1 MRTSLRP
8 AACRTHQDSAPRH
21 KEFIKIDAR
30 SHDLGD
36 PEHRRD
42 DPLGQTPKLSGIAKS
57 GGASL
62 PRVARRGHEPLRALG
77 PAARLGFEFDR
88 RIAHVAADLGVPTQA
103 LRRYARQVEAN
114 EDRRRTFRL
123 RRANEILKPTSLSLP
138 FRYTTRSQIHT
149 DLEEKL
155 FYLFARKYCA
165 GGGQNGRQLHA
176 QPQERIRAG
185 RSVDVSR
192 ASGRGNAIAGGAEAA
207 TAPLGTRN
215 LGRRNLPK
223 TAPSRRSADPRFAS
237 SRWPFPAKL
246 QPYCNHE
253 VAQNRQF
260 AGISSKRDTGIE
272 SGSGGEPG

>member
-8 AACRTHQDSAPRH
+8 AACRTHQDSPPRH

-62 PRVARRGHEPLRALG
+62 PCVARRGHEPLRALG

-103 LRRYARQVEAN
+103 LRRYAHQVEAN

-149 DLEEKL
+149 DLEEGGV
-155 FYLFARKYCA
+155 ARPRRPRFWAFGDRRC
-165 GGGQNGRQLHA
+165 
-176 QPQERIRAG
+176 RALLAPMTPTMA
-185 RSVDVSR
+185 VSARCVRR
-192 ASGRGNAIAGGAEAA
+192 AARV
-207 TAPLGTRN
+207 P
-215 LGRRNLPK
+215 
-223 TAPSRRSADPRFAS
+223 RRSARG
-237 SRWPFPAKL
+237 RCL
-246 QPYCNHE
+246 
-253 VAQNRQF
+253 
-260 AGISSKRDTGIE
+260 
-272 SGSGGEPG
+272 SG